1 LWNSF
6 VGTGIHNGP
15 VPPANIMVKQEKREQ
30 PKEVLHLCRW
40 SPHTHRGTRTQTDK
54 HVEVVNVSFTD
65 TKLAVTAI
73 KVTHA
78 DLSTSEVKGTGSDI
92 SVSNGA

>member
-1 LWNSF
+1 
-6 VGTGIHNGP
+6 
-15 VPPANIMVKQEKREQ
+15 M
-30 PKEVLHLCRW
+30 
-40 SPHTHRGTRTQTDK
+40 
-54 HVEVVNVSFTD
+54 NVSFTD

-78 DLSTSEVKGTGSDI
+78 DLTTSEVKGTGSDI

>member
-1 LWNSF
+1 ML
-6 VGTGIHNGP
+6 
-15 VPPANIMVKQEKREQ
+15 KQEKREQ